1 MAVLDGII
9 KAIEAEGGRCYKVGG
24 CVRDGLLGIKPK
36 DIDVEVF
43 RIGTKR
49 LIGILSTFGEVNLV
63 GASFGVLKLRI
74 GNEEFDFSLPRRD
87 SKTGEGHKGFTIRTD
102 TGMSL
107 KAAAGRR
114 DFTIN
119 AISMGSNGRIHDPYG
134 GVADLKARV
143 LRHVSPAFVEDP
155 LRVLRG
161 MQIKSRYNLT
171 AAASTVAMCRS
182 LIDKYPTLAIE
193 RVWGEWEK
201 WATKGVTPSRGLSFL
216 WRTGWIAHYPAL
228 AAMVGLPQDG
238 EWHPEGSRL
247 TNLSSESRLARSAVS
262 TSVDLT
268 CSTFGEFMSF
278 ASARN
283 AGIEAG
289 SGAPLTKIINDEI
302 VDSFTPAFSAGTNG
316 IDLSVP
322 FSQTGLTKAMSLVW
336 QRAGTSGTNEG
347 VRVVLEVPFSRV
359 KAVVDSGV
367 DDFQILWTIVKP
379 VAIPVMNMLYP
390 EQRTANKNHH
400 NNAMDAGATIDTGPR
415 CVEITARIGMDDGC
429 STVDCNVFFTF
440 VIAAVGDADRF
451 AHRNKYNTNRALLK
465 FHNGS
470 VWQHTKHV
478 CDAAARI
485 AKRDGLDAE
494 DRLVFMFGAL
504 CHDMGKVT
512 TTAIINGRITS
523 HGHDVAG
530 VAPTESFMRS
540 IGAPERIVVKVAELT
555 RYHMIHVNGEPTART
570 ARRLVAKI
578 KVAPAQLFRLIEADH
593 SGRPPLPR
601 GLPANAQTLQAL
613 VAEIGDTVP
622 AFLTGQHLID
632 HGWQTGPFIGVVLR
646 SVYERQL
653 NGEIINYE
661 GALAAAIEMGHQRN
675 AERLGYQYVG

>member
-1 MAVLDGII
+1 MVLDGII
-9 KAIEAEGGRCYKVGG
+9 KAIETEGGRCFKVGG
-24 CVRDGLLGIKPK
+24 CVRDGLLGIEPK

-43 RIGTKR
+43 SIGIDA
-49 LIGILSTFGEVNLV
+49 LIDILSTFGKVDMV

-74 GNEEFDFSLPRRD
+74 GIEDFDFSLPRRD
-87 SKTGEGHKGFTIRTD
+87 SKTAEGHKGFTVTTD
-102 TGMSL
+102 AGMSL
-107 KAAAGRR
+107 AEAAARR

-119 AISMGSNGRIHDPYG
+119 AISMASDGSIQDPYG
-134 GVADLKARV
+134 GAADLAARI
-143 LRHVSPAFVEDP
+143 LRHVSLAFAEDP

-161 MQIKSRYNLT
+161 IQFASRYNLT

-182 LIDKYPTLAIE
+182 LIDKYPTLAVE

-201 WATKGVTPSRGLSFL
+201 WATKGVMPSRGLAFL
-216 WRTGWIAHYPAL
+216 QRTGWIAHYPEL
-228 AAMVGLPQDG
+228 AAMVGLPQEYD
-238 EWHPEGSRL
+238 WHPE
-247 TNLSSESRLARSAVS
+247 
-262 TSVDLT
+262 
-268 CSTFGEFMSF
+268 
-278 ASARN
+278 
-283 AGIEAG
+283 
-289 SGAPLTKIINDEI
+289 
-302 VDSFTPAFSAGTNG
+302 
-316 IDLSVP
+316 
-322 FSQTGLTKAMSLVW
+322 
-336 QRAGTSGTNEG
+336 
-347 VRVVLEVPFSRV
+347 
-359 KAVVDSGV
+359 
-367 DDFQILWTIVKP
+367 
-379 VAIPVMNMLYP
+379 
-390 EQRTANKNHH
+390 
-400 NNAMDAGATIDTGPR
+400 
-415 CVEITARIGMDDGC
+415 
-429 STVDCNVFFTF
+429 
-440 VIAAVGDADRF
+440 
-451 AHRNKYNTNRALLK
+451 
-465 FHNGS
+465 GS

-601 GLPANAQTLQAL
+601 GLPVHAQTLQAL

-622 AFLTGQHLID
+622 PMLTGQHLID

-675 AERLGYQYVG
+675 AERLGYQYNG